1 MHEEVHEFP
10 VRFMLELK
18 KVSQIQGLA
27 KAVINV
33 ERILRPKQV
42 LMHIIVHM
50 VEYLHCQSD

>member
-1 MHEEVHEFP
+1 
-10 VRFMLELK
+10 MLELK

-42 LMHIIVHM
+42 LMYIIVHM
-50 VEYLHCQSD
+50 VEYLH